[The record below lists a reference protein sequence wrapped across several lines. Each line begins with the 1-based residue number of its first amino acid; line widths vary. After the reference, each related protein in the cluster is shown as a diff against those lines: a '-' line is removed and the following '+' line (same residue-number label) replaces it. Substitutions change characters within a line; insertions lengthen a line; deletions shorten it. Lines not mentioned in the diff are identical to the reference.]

1 LRGKSS
7 SERFTAPL
15 ILGHRGASAVAP
27 ENTLAAFS
35 QAIDAGADG
44 IEFDVRLSSDGVPVV
59 IHDAALNR
67 TGLMSKLVREL
78 TCAQLKEID
87 VGSWFDKR
95 SGAFAGEKIPT
106 LEQVFDLFA
115 GKPAALYVEMKC
127 DAGEGALLVSAVV
140 DQIHAQNMKDLVVV
154 ESFDLTAIQEIKR
167 IDRSL
172 RTAALF
178 EPRLSKPVSTL
189 RAQTIINL
197 ARRHSADEIAL
208 HHTLA
213 RKGILESARKEG
225 FEIVVWT
232 VDDPV
237 WIDRARAGGIKAIIA
252 NNPRPMVEFRDA
264 SQRRAAEISAR

>member
-1 LRGKSS
+1 LRGMSS
-7 SERFTAPL
+7 SEELRTPL

-27 ENTLAAFS
+27 ENTLAAFA

-67 TGLMSKLVREL
+67 TGLVSGLVREL
-78 TCAQLKEID
+78 TSAQLKEID
-87 VGSWFDKR
+87 VGSWFKQ
-95 SGAFAGEKIPT
+95 SGAFTGEKLPT

-115 GKPAALYVEMKC
+115 GKPVALYVEMKC
-127 DAGEGALLVSAVV
+127 DAGEGTRLASAVV
-140 DQIHAQNMKDLVVV
+140 DQVHAQNMKDSVVV

-172 RTAALF
+172 KTAALF
-178 EPRLSKPVSTL
+178 EPKLSKPISTL

-197 ARRHSADEIAL
+197 ARHHGADEIAL

-213 RKGILESARKEG
+213 RKGILERARKEG

-232 VDDPV
+232 VDDPI
-237 WIDRARAGGIKAIIA
+237 WIDRARACGIKALIA
-252 NNPRPMVEFRDA
+252 NNPRPMVEFRD
-264 SQRRAAEISAR
+264 SSHRRAAENSPR